1 MLMNANVTDLI
12 ELFGRYAN
20 QWSQQRGGGNSKLS
34 FMLPG
39 FEHLAFTS
47 FTKPVK
53 YDEPTIL
60 MPKDVAV
67 SSNTYT
73 NTGNQPLDITIG
85 LMGILKNWLH
95 LKVNEGTSEAGK
107 RFLNIDLPNDIPSF
121 LNEQLIPIGGALHE
135 SSHMQS
141 WEVNHPFTINPKFKV
156 TATLMIKTKKVTR
169 LFEIQR
175 ILSRYIAIHTS
186 QAINGHLTSLH
197 HVSRFLKDYFS
208 PYIQVDGNK
217 VTVTDKGKLQ
227 SLFGIEQYI
236 HIQGKSLSNPNIKE
250 DYNIYNPETS
260 VKQSFKLS

>member
-1 MLMNANVTDLI
+1 MDANVTDLI

-20 QWSQQRGGGNSKLS
+20 QWSQQRGGGNCKLS

-39 FEHLAFTS
+39 FEQLAFTS
-47 FTKPVK
+47 FTKPIK
-53 YDEPTIL
+53 YDDPTIHI
-60 MPKDVAV
+60 PEDVAV
-67 SSNTYT
+67 ASNTYT
-73 NTGNQPLDITIG
+73 NTGNQPLDVTIG
-85 LMGILKNWLH
+85 LIGTLKNWLH
-95 LKVNEGTSEAGK
+95 IKVNEGTSEAGK

-121 LNEQLIPIGGALHE
+121 LNEQLIPIGVALHE
-135 SSHMQS
+135 SSHMQP
-141 WEVNHPFTINPKFKV
+141 WEVNHPFTINPRFKV
-156 TATLMIKTKKVTR
+156 TATLMIKTKKVTQ
-169 LFEIQR
+169 LFEMQR

-197 HVSRFLKDYFS
+197 HVSRMLKDYFS
-208 PYIQVDGNK
+208 PYIQVDDNK

-260 VKQSFKLS
+260 VKQNFKLS

>member
-1 MLMNANVTDLI
+1 MNANVTDLI

-20 QWSQQRGGGNSKLS
+20 QWSQQQGGGNSKLS

-53 YDEPTIL
+53 YNEPTIN
-60 MPKDVAV
+60 MPEDVAV
-67 SSNTYT
+67 DSHTYT
-73 NTGNQPLDITIG
+73 NKGNKKLDVTIE
-85 LMGILKNWLH
+85 LMGTLKNWLH
-95 LKVNEGTSEAGK
+95 LQVNEGTSEAGK

-121 LNEQLIPIGGALHE
+121 LNEQLVPIGGALHE

-169 LFEIQR
+169 LFEMQR

-186 QAINGHLTSLH
+186 QAINGHLISLH
-197 HVSRFLKDYFS
+197 HVSRILKDYLS

-236 HIQGKSLSNPNIKE
+236 RIQGKSLSNPNIKE

>member
-1 MLMNANVTDLI
+1 MSVHVTDLV

-20 QWSQQRGGGNSKLS
+20 QWCQQRGGGNSKLS

-39 FEHLAFTS
+39 FEHLALTS

-53 YDEPTIL
+53 YDEPTIH
-60 MPKDVAV
+60 MPEDVAIA
-67 SSNTYT
+67 SNTYT
-73 NTGNQPLDITIG
+73 NTGNQPLDVTIG
-85 LMGILKNWLH
+85 LIGTLKNWLH

-107 RFLNIDLPNDIPSF
+107 RFLTIDLPNDIPSF
-121 LNEQLIPIGGALHE
+121 SNEQFIPIGGALHE

-141 WEVNHPFTINPKFKV
+141 WEVNHPFTMNPNFKV

-197 HVSRFLKDYFS
+197 HVSRMLKDYFS

-217 VTVTDKGKLQ
+217 VTVTDKGTLQ

-236 HIQGKSLSNPNIKE
+236 HIQGTSLSNPNIKE
-250 DYNIYNPETS
+250 DYHIYNPETS
-260 VKQSFKLS
+260 VKQNFKLS